1 MLRWQFLRHSR
12 ITALAVLAIPSL
24 IATGCGSPET
34 GNLQSGAPGN
44 GAQAASSSSVPSQLQ
59 VDTSFSQAYA
69 RLGGTT
75 WFGRPISRAFLD
87 PDLGWRLQVFEFGV
101 LAENPGT
108 ETAFPLWVN
117 SLLGGQTAPVQ
128 PSADPG
134 CKYIGATGH
143 NVCAGF
149 LGFYEGEAAAHLGPP
164 VAEMGLGAAGVL
176 HQDFEYASLDWIDG
190 AVRLAPLGQS
200 FFAARRYDASLLQSG
215 SGLAVA
221 STEPT
226 PREAET
232 QGEPPP
238 TKGQMSASPAA
249 SPTLRGPVSSATTLG
264 ALAFPNGFTV
274 GEPFLSAYLKA
285 GGTAWLGTPL
295 SQPFTDADLGWLI
308 QVFEYGALAQAPGGD
323 PAFLVEINTLLGRQT
338 PPSTPKVDPACSYL
352 QASGHNV
359 CYQFRTYLQQQGVQ
373 RVGFPISEVQ
383 EDADGVLFQDFEYV
397 RLEWLNGQVYRE
409 ASGRLFLREHGPS

>member
-1 MLRWQFLRHSR
+1 MLRWPFPRQSR

-24 IATGCGSPET
+24 IATGCGSAET

-44 GAQAASSSSVPSQLQ
+44 GGPTVSSSSVPSQLQ
-59 VDTSFSQAYA
+59 VDNSFSQAYA

-75 WFGRPISRAFLD
+75 WFGPPISRAFLD
-87 PDLGWRLQVFEFGV
+87 RDLGWKLQVFEFGV
-101 LAENPGT
+101 LAEDPAS
-108 ETAFPLWVN
+108 EAAFPLWVN
-117 SLLGGQTAPVQ
+117 SLLGRQTAPVP
-128 PSADPG
+128 PSTDPG
-134 CKYIGATGH
+134 CHYIAATGH
-143 NVCAGF
+143 NVCSGF

-164 VAEMGLGAAGVL
+164 VAEMGLDAAGVL
-176 HQDFEYASLDWIDG
+176 HQDFEYATLDWADR

-200 FFAARRYDASLLQSG
+200 FFAARGYEASLLQSG

-221 STEPT
+221 ALKPT

-238 TKGQMSASPAA
+238 AKGQMSASPTA
-249 SPTLRGPVSSATTLG
+249 SPTARASASSPTTL
-264 ALAFPNGFTV
+264 APLVFPNGFTV
-274 GEPFLSAYLKA
+274 GEPFLSAYLQA

-308 QVFEYGALAQAPGGD
+308 QVFEYGALAQAPGAN

-338 PPSTPKVDPACSYL
+338 PPSSPKVDPACSYL

-383 EDADGVLFQDFEYV
+383 EDPDGVLFQDFEYV

-409 ASGRLFLREHGPS
+409 ATGRLFLREHGPG